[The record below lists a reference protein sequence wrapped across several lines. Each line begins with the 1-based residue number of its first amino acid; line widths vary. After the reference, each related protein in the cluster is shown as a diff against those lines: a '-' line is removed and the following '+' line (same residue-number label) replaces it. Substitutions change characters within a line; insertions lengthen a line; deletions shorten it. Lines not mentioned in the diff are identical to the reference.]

1 MKIMFNTNIRYIAAF
16 ALLAMV
22 FGIVVSCTDDLSTT
36 PIDDSITTSAD
47 VYETPADFEQVLA
60 KLYAGFS
67 VTGQQGPSGNAD
79 IQGIDEGFSSYIR
92 QLWVHQVLPT
102 DEGIVAWNDPGLP
115 DFNYQSWGPSND
127 FVMGMYS
134 RIYYEVALTNE
145 FIREAQPRDEAVIE
159 QYLNEARFLRAL
171 SYWHGLDMF
180 GGNIPF
186 VTEDDPIGA
195 YMPEPTT
202 SEDLFAYI
210 ESELLDIADQLPTA
224 GEVEYGRASRG
235 AAWTLLSKLYLN
247 AEVYTGTDRYDDA
260 LTYAQ
265 RVIDESGYQLAD
277 DYDHLFMADND
288 RPEVNREIIF
298 PIRFDGDHMQTFGGT
313 NFIIHAQIG
322 GNMSAGEFGMD
333 GGWAGHR
340 VTPEFVE
347 LLDQDQSD
355 PSEQFI
361 GTITSNPDGDPEIYV
376 PGGHQAASGYT
387 ADWSPADAPPLVSD
401 NQDDVYTGQV
411 YFATAGVEY
420 KFTAEQNWDNGN
432 WGGADGTLVPDG
444 SNLVIGD
451 AGLYE
456 ITVDLN
462 ALTYT
467 VSLIEASVP
476 EFNDDRTSIF
486 TDGQTLEIES
496 VQEFTQGYTLTKWS
510 NMTSTGQPG
519 KNLAYADT
527 DFPMFRLA
535 DVYLMY
541 AEATARGA
549 AGGDINRA
557 VDLVNDLRERA
568 YGDDSGNITAGDLD
582 LDFILDERAR
592 ELHWEGH
599 RRTDLRRYG
608 RYTGSEY
615 LWSWKGET
623 QDGASTADTYQIFP
637 IPSSDINSNLNL
649 TQNPGY

>member
-1 MKIMFNTNIRYIAAF
+1 MLNTKFRILAAF

-22 FGIVVSCTDDLSTT
+22 FGIAVSCTDDLSTT

-47 VYETPADFEQVLA
+47 VYETPDDFEQVLA

-67 VTGQQGPSGNAD
+67 VTGQQGPAGNAD

-102 DEGIVAWNDPGLP
+102 DEGVVAWNDPGLP
-115 DFNYQSWGPSND
+115 DFNYQSWGASND

-134 RIYYEVALTNE
+134 RIYYEIALTNE
-145 FIREAQPRDEAVIE
+145 FIREAQKRDEAVIQ
-159 QYLNEARFLRAL
+159 QYLAEARFLRAL

-186 VTEDDPIGA
+186 VTEDDPVGA
-195 YMPEPTT
+195 YQPEPTN

-210 ESELLDIADQLPTA
+210 ESELLDVADELPA
-224 GEVEYGRASRG
+224 ASAVEYGRASRG
-235 AAWTLLSKLYLN
+235 AAWTLLTKLYLN
-247 AEVYTGTDRYDDA
+247 SEVYTGTERYDEA
-260 LTYAQ
+260 LTFAQ
-265 RVIDESGYQLAD
+265 NVIDQSGYQLAD
-277 DYDHLFMADND
+277 NYDHLFMADND
-288 RPEVNREIIF
+288 RPEVSREIIF
-298 PIRFDGDHMQTFGGT
+298 PVRFDGDNMQTFGGT

-322 GNMSAGEFGMD
+322 GEMSAASFGMD

-340 VTPEFVE
+340 VTPQLVE
-347 LLDQDQSD
+347 KLNENKVD
-355 PSEQFI
+355 PLQ
-361 GTITSNPDGDPEIYV
+361 GTTTENPDGDPEIYV
-376 PGGHQAASGYT
+376 PGAHQAASGYT
-387 ADWSPADAPPLVSD
+387 ADWTPAEAPPLVSD
-401 NQDDVYTGQV
+401 NQDDIYTGQV
-411 YFATAGVEY
+411 YFASSGVEF
-420 KFTAEQNWDNGN
+420 KFTNERNWDNGD
-432 WGGADGTLVPDG
+432 WGGNNGTLEAGG

-456 ITVDLN
+456 IVVDLN
-462 ALTYT
+462 AMTYT
-467 VSLIEASVP
+467 VTLLEASTP
-476 EFNDDRTSIF
+476 EFADSRTNIF
-486 TDGQTLEIES
+486 TDDQTLEIES
-496 VQEFTQGYTLTKWS
+496 VQDFKQGYALTKWS

-541 AEATARGA
+541 AEATVRGA

-557 VDLVNDLRERA
+557 VNLVNDLRERA
-568 YGDDSGNITAGDLD
+568 YGDESGNITASELQQDN
-582 LDFILDERAR
+582 FILDERAR
-592 ELHWEGH
+592 ELHWEAH

-608 RYTGSEY
+608 QFTGGDY
-615 LWSWKGET
+615 VWSWKGET
-623 QDGASTADTYQIFP
+623 QEGSATANTFQIFP
-637 IPSSDINSNLNL
+637 IPSTDINSNLNL

>member
-1 MKIMFNTNIRYIAAF
+1 MKIMLNTKFRILAAF

-22 FGIVVSCTDDLSTT
+22 FGIAVSCTDDLSTT

-47 VYETPADFEQVLA
+47 VYETPGDFEQVLA

-67 VTGQQGPSGNAD
+67 VTGQQGPAGNAD

-102 DEGIVAWNDPGLP
+102 DEGVVAWNDPGLP
-115 DFNYQSWGPSND
+115 DFNYQSWGASND

-134 RIYYEVALTNE
+134 RIYYEIALTNE
-145 FIREAQPRDEAVIE
+145 FIREAQRRDEPVIQ
-159 QYLNEARFLRAL
+159 QYLAEARFLRAL

-195 YMPEPTT
+195 YQPEPTT

-210 ESELLDIADQLPTA
+210 ESELLEVADELPAA
-224 GEVEYGRASRG
+224 GSVEYGRASRG
-235 AAWTLLSKLYLN
+235 AAWTLLTKLYLN
-247 AEVYTGTDRYDDA
+247 SEVYTGTERYDEA
-260 LTYAQ
+260 LTFAQ
-265 RVIDESGYQLAD
+265 NVIDQSGYQLAD
-277 DYDHLFMADND
+277 NYDHLFMADND
-288 RPEVNREIIF
+288 RPEVSREIIF
-298 PIRFDGDHMQTFGGT
+298 PVRFDGDNMQTFGGT

-322 GNMSAGEFGMD
+322 GNMSASEFGMD

-340 VTPEFVE
+340 VTPQLVE
-347 LLDQDQSD
+347 ILNENQVD
-355 PSEQFI
+355 PLQ
-361 GTITSNPDGDPEIYV
+361 GTTTDNPDGDPEIYV
-376 PGGHQAASGYT
+376 PGAHQAASGYT
-387 ADWSPADAPPLVSD
+387 ADWTPAEAPPLVSD
-401 NQDDVYTGQV
+401 NQDDIYTGQV
-411 YFATAGVEY
+411 YFATAGVEF
-420 KFTAEQNWDNGN
+420 KFTNERNWNNGD
-432 WGGADGTLVPDG
+432 WGGANGTLVPGG

-467 VSLIEASVP
+467 VTLIQASAP
-476 EFNDDRTSIF
+476 EFADSRTNIF

-496 VQEFTQGYTLTKWS
+496 VQDFNQGYTLTKWS

-541 AEATARGA
+541 AEATVRGA
-549 AGGDINRA
+549 AGANEVRA
-557 VDLVNDLRERA
+557 VELVNELRERA
-568 YGDDSGNITAGDLD
+568 YGDESGNITMGDLD
-582 LDFILDERAR
+582 LDFIIDERAR
-592 ELHWEGH
+592 ELHWEAH
-599 RRTDLRRYG
+599 RRTDLRRFG
-608 RYTGSEY
+608 QFTGGEY
-615 LWSWKGET
+615 VWSWKGEA
-623 QDGASTADTYQIFP
+623 QEGTATAETFQIFP
-637 IPSSDINSNLNL
+637 IPSTDINSNLNL